1 MHTLAARW
9 QAFLDRQHQ
18 RPTGLAG
25 FVVGE
30 KMARQHAPE
39 TDWTRDLLGIRDGDV
54 VLEVGCG
61 VGRGLGL
68 AAQRAARGRV
78 IGMDLSATMLAAA
91 ARRNREALR
100 SGRLALLRGD
110 LLALPLAERRFDKI
124 FSIHTF
130 YFWPEP
136 LATIDT
142 LLRLLAPGG
151 LLVVTLATGT
161 VTPRGEDAY
170 WPLHRQVEALV
181 EQLQTQP
188 FASAALLRGPNSRR
202 YNNMAIVVQR

>member
-18 RPTGLAG
+18 HPVGLAG
-25 FVVGE
+25 AVVGE

-39 TDWTRDLLGIRDGDV
+39 TGWTRDLLAIRADDA

-61 VGRGLGL
+61 AGRGLRLVAEQAVRGCVVGL
-68 AAQRAARGRV
+68 
-78 IGMDLSATMLAAA
+78 DLSATMLAAA
-91 ARRNREALR
+91 ARRNRGAVR

-110 LLALPLAERRFDKI
+110 LQALPLAERRFDKI

-136 LATIDT
+136 LATVDN

-161 VTPRGEDAY
+161 VTPRGEDVY
-170 WPLHRQVEALV
+170 WPLHQQVEALV

-188 FASAALLRGPNSRR
+188 LASAALLRGPNSRR
-202 YNNMAIVVQR
+202 YNNVAIIVRR